1 MEYNMSQ
8 KLKDKLT
15 ELRLLLRSVP
25 ALTMTV
31 FVLSVFSMNLLANK
45 SITLPFD
52 WLALDCGIL
61 VSWAAFLIMDL
72 LTAHFGPRAAT
83 ALSVVAILINL
94 AVSFIF
100 ALASGID
107 GVWSAAGGQFMSERN
122 AALNA
127 TFGGTW
133 YIILGS
139 TVAFAIA
146 AVINNFSNF
155 AVGKLFRKKPDG
167 MGAYIIRSYISTAVG
182 QFCDNLIFALIVSHF
197 FFGWTLTQ
205 CITCALTGMLAELIC
220 QLIFS
225 VFGYRIKQ
233 RWQKNKVGE
242 EYLEY
247 IKKENA
253 VK

>member
-1 MEYNMSQ
+1 MSQ
-8 KLKDKLT
+8 KLKTKLT
-15 ELRLLLRSVP
+15 ELKLLLRSVP

-45 SITLPFD
+45 SIALPFD

-94 AVSFIF
+94 VMSLLF
-100 ALASGID
+100 AIASGLD
-107 GVWSAAGGQFMSERN
+107 GIWSASDMGSTGEIN

-139 TVAFAIA
+139 TVAFTLAAI
-146 AVINNFSNF
+146 VNNFTNF
-155 AVGKLFRKKPDG
+155 AVGKFFRKKPDG
-167 MGAYIIRSYISTAVG
+167 MGAYIIRSYISTAIG
-182 QFCDNLIFALIVSHF
+182 QFCDNLIFALLVSHF
-197 FFGWTLTQ
+197 FFGWTLIQ
-205 CITCALTGMLAELIC
+205 CVTCALTGMLAELVC

-225 VFGYRIKQ
+225 VFGYRIKR

-247 IKKENA
+247 IKMRKDDL
-253 VK
+253 K